1 MLGIPQSLAGVC
13 DWGQCGEEGLSRVS
27 PERAHRTPSLSVV
40 SAQCWQRLLAPR
52 AAVSGHKRRELEGL
66 TCRCSVNVFIFF
78 FEVFFAISEED
89 GSCHFDHWLLP
100 PQSFPVPPSMTPGPA
115 AELSPSPLST
125 GGSWAQRERIQL
137 LARHGL
143 LVLLEPLLSLPGL
156 WWRRAGSTFSGG
168 TCLTQEQRDTATP
181 HCTLFSLPTSPC
193 PEVGEG
199 EEWGGVRGR
208 GQLLGT
214 HSRQDNRPRDLA
226 QRPHRPCRGSGPVP
240 VLRKCPTY

>member
-1 MLGIPQSLAGVC
+1 MLGFVTGASVERRASLGSA
-13 DWGQCGEEGLSRVS
+13 L
-27 PERAHRTPSLSVV
+27 ERAHRTPSLSVV

-137 LARHGL
+137 LAPSWPPCAPGAPPVSAGPVVEAGRLHL
-143 LVLLEPLLSLPGL
+143 LRRDLPDTGAKGHSYTSLRTLQPAHLPLPG
-156 WWRRAGSTFSGG
+156 GG
-168 TCLTQEQRDTATP
+168 GGRGVGWSQ
-181 HCTLFSLPTSPC
+181 
-193 PEVGEG
+193 GEG
-199 EEWGGVRGR
+199 AVAG
-208 GQLLGT
+208 
-214 HSRQDNRPRDLA
+214 HPF
-226 QRPHRPCRGSGPVP
+226 
-240 VLRKCPTY
+240 